1 MSKILIAAGVFLVLV
16 GLFWPFLMSGPWGR
30 LPGDIVIRRGHFTF
44 YFPIATSLVVSI
56 LLSLLLWLIRRR

>member
-30 LPGDIVIRRGHFTF
+30 LPGDI
-44 YFPIATSLVVSI
+44 
-56 LLSLLLWLIRRR
+56 LIKKKNFKR